1 VFPLRDFGRRHGLLE
16 SRDRNFSFCFES
28 FSLFGEQQVSFFE
41 SHDLTGSGL
50 RLGDLLPSS
59 FFGELEVLDAVRQQ
73 PTLARFFYGHKRFS
87 LPPPLL
93 LTSYPYYVSRYI
105 AGLCAETTIYPI
117 DTVRR
122 RQQAHGDAT
131 PLARRN
137 VLQALQLLAKHEG
150 HAGMFKGL
158 SINLIKN
165 PIGTAVSFVV
175 NDHMK
180 DVLGRM
186 ER

>member
-1 VFPLRDFGRRHGLLE
+1 MTISEVMRSTVATGRIGTLYHGFGATLFGAGPRGAIGFGVFETLKAK
-16 SRDRNFSFCFES
+16 SRD
-28 FSLFGEQQVSFFE
+28 
-41 SHDLTGSGL
+41 
-50 RLGDLLPSS
+50 
-59 FFGELEVLDAVRQQ
+59 LDAVRQQ
-73 PTLARFFYGHKRFS
+73 PTLARFLYG
-87 LPPPLL
+87 
-93 LTSYPYYVSRYI
+93 YI

-186 ER
+186 EQV